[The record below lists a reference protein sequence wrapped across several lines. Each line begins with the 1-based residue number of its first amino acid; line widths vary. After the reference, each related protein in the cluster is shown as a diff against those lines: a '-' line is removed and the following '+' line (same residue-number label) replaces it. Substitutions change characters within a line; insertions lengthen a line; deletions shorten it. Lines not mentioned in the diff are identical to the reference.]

1 MNFVLIDYDYPEFLA
16 WLYAQ
21 TPGLAE
27 QPYEEQSRVRAESLF
42 GVADFY
48 SSNLGKLG
56 HEAWDLHP
64 NNEIIQEAWRA
75 GAGGSSNGV
84 ASRSTSRQL
93 SVSVLQLL
101 AKTARGPLKAL
112 KPIARPLVRPLR
124 KHEESR
130 LNDILRDQIEHYDPD
145 VVINYHVAGIASSL
159 LRDMLPPGR
168 LLLGQ
173 IASRIPENGDFGEYD
188 LILSSLPNF
197 VQYFKNLGLRA
208 ELQRLAFEPRV
219 LRSLEGVK
227 RSIPVSFVGSVSRD
241 HTSRSDLLEYLRELP
256 EFELWGRLA
265 GDLRGGSAIR
275 RRYKG
280 EAWGITMYRVM
291 AASKITI
298 NHHIDIAESHAN
310 NLRLYEATGVG
321 TMLVTDWKE
330 DLHEIFEPGKEV
342 VTYRSPEECAE
353 LVRYYLEHDDE
364 REAIARAGQ
373 ARTLGE
379 HTFENRMRELM
390 NIVHGLS

>member
-1 MNFVLIDYDYPEFLA
+1 MRFVLIDYDYPEFLE
-16 WLYAQ
+16 WLYGQ
-21 TPGLAE
+21 TPRLTE

-48 SSNLGKLG
+48 SSNLRKLG

-75 GAGGSSNGV
+75 GAGGSSNGIG
-84 ASRSTSRQL
+84 SRSTSQHL
-93 SVSVLQLL
+93 SVLVLQLL
-101 AKTARGPLKAL
+101 AKSARGPLEAL

-124 KHEESR
+124 RQGESR
-130 LNDILRDQIEHYDPD
+130 LNDILRDQIQHYDPD
-145 VVINYHVAGIASSL
+145 VVINYHMAGIASSA

-168 LLLGQ
+168 ALLGQ
-173 IASRIPENGDFGEYD
+173 IASPIPQNGDFGGYD
-188 LILSSLPNF
+188 LVLSSLPSF
-197 VQYFKNLGLRA
+197 VDYFKDLGLRA

-219 LRSLEGVK
+219 LRRLNGVK
-227 RSIPVSFVGSVSRD
+227 KSIPVSFVGSVSRD
-241 HTSRSDLLEYLRELP
+241 HTSRSELLEYLCQLP
-256 EFELWGRLA
+256 ELEVWGRLA
-265 GDLRGGSAIR
+265 GDPGNGSAIR
-275 RRYKG
+275 RRHKG
-280 EAWGITMYRVM
+280 AAWGVTMYQVL

-298 NHHIDIAESHAN
+298 NHHIDIAGSHAN

-321 TMLVTDWKE
+321 TMLLTDWKE

-342 VTYRSPEECAE
+342 VTYRSPEECLE

-373 ARTLGE
+373 ARTLSE
-379 HTFENRMRELM
+379 HTFENRMKELM
-390 NIVHGLS
+390 SIVDGLS